1 MIFIVAVRQIPIAR
15 LHQSMGGALKGK
27 LVLLSYERLLR
38 ERTARVGHY
47 IFVDHDRLTSYELDC
62 TAVFCRTLR
71 EREPRA
77 RILNDPINV
86 LDRVALLRSLQRAGI
101 NDFAVTCLG
110 DGAVP
115 EKFPVFIRS
124 RDEHRGPESDL
135 IRDRENFFET
145 IAEARRNGLPLMHRV
160 AVGFAAERDPD
171 GWFRKYG
178 VIRCGDRLIPQH
190 LMRGKHWMVKS
201 RVRDADAEAAREELA
216 FVQSNP
222 HRSTLL
228 EVFNIAGVEFGRVD
242 YGIWKGRLQVYE
254 INTNPHFPRFEK
266 RDQRREMRELIREE
280 LLGAFDRINAEDL
293 PDKTI
298 SFNRASK
305 LPQIAVQI
313 EDGSYLVLPREGK
326 RERGWEAVGYARR
339 VLIAFLARSWLRPV
353 KRIVVRLRRR
363 PFAWPRGS

>member
-1 MIFIVAVRQIPIAR
+1 MIIIVAVRRAPIER
-15 LHQSMGGALKGK
+15 LYQSLEGALKGRFA
-27 LVLLSYERLLR
+27 LLSYERLLR

-47 IFVDHDRLTSYELDC
+47 IFLDHDRLTRYELDC
-62 TAVFCRTLR
+62 AAAFCRTLR

-77 RILNDPINV
+77 RVLNDPINV

-101 NDFAVTCLG
+101 NDFTVTCLG
-110 DGAVP
+110 DGEIP

-135 IRDRENFFET
+135 IWDRENFCRT
-145 IAEARRNGLPLMHRV
+145 IAEARQNGLPLMHRV

-190 LMRGKHWMVKS
+190 LMRGKHWVVKS
-201 RVRDADAEAAREELA
+201 RVRDADAELAREELA

-222 HRSTLL
+222 HRDKLL
-228 EVFNIAGVEFGRVD
+228 EAFNIAGVEFGRVD

-266 RDQRREMRELIREE
+266 RDHRREMRELIREE
-280 LLGAFDRINAEDL
+280 LLGAFDKISVESL

-298 SFNRASK
+298 RFNRARK
-305 LPQIAVQI
+305 LAQIAVQT
-313 EDGSYLVLPREGK
+313 EDGSYSVLPAEAKTEHGR
-326 RERGWEAVGYARR
+326 EAVAYMRR
-339 VLIAFLARSWLRPV
+339 ALIAFLARSWLRPL

-363 PFAWPRGS
+363 ASASPRGS